1 MFSRIVGHHPL
12 RDCETIDFPM
22 WKTTGNRKYYRG
34 GRTPLTGPLKQ
45 PGPGNRPD
53 LASAAT
59 TVNLG
64 YTSFPWGESRK
75 TDTAQAGR
83 TTKPLD
89 PLVVA
94 VLGFL
99 RTVVLLGV
107 VIEKMYESSL
117 TGVVHVTYR
126 EQLARERVIRRS
138 VAEPSSIK
146 EAVDLIF
153 LL

>member
-1 MFSRIVGHHPL
+1 MV
-12 RDCETIDFPM
+12 
-22 WKTTGNRKYYRG
+22 TTHCGTVKRLTSLCRRRPATRKYYRG
-34 GRTPLTGPLKQ
+34 GRTPLTGPLKR
-45 PGPGNRPD
+45 PGPENRPD
-53 LASAAT
+53 LASGAT

-83 TTKPLD
+83 TTKSLD

-117 TGVVHVTYR
+117 TGVVHVRYR